1 MKLQQEI
8 ILKKKLMAL
17 GHSGQ
22 FKQAEKIAQKVLK
35 YKPQDLEVWFA
46 LAQIQQALGNQKA
59 ALFSFM
65 QSVAQPSSHTS
76 KALDQVTSI
85 CIQNK
90 QFEEGLKGANYWVKI
105 EPNNSSAYYRMGI
118 CLTQLNQAI
127 QGQRALEKAH
137 ALAPE
142 DKDMHITLAEV
153 IAVNGDNERAL
164 REFDKGQLFNE
175 SFKRYSRYLEFHN
188 YSEAISDED
197 IFKKYKMF
205 GRQLEEQI
213 KALDVISFDK
223 LGAVSCNKDV
233 TKKIK
238 LAYLSP
244 DFRIHSVAHF
254 LKPIFET
261 HDRHKFKIYAYSD
274 TDAQCANNQFFRR
287 CADEWRDCYDLSDES
302 LAKQIQADE
311 IDILIDLASYTAI
324 NCRIRVFAM
333 RPAPIQVNYLG
344 FPNTSGLSRMD
355 YRLVDAI
362 TDPEDLADKLS
373 TEQLIRFSP
382 SFLCYSRYEE
392 SQEEVNTLPALT
404 NGYVTFGSFNNGQKI
419 TDSLLQLWAKIL
431 DGVPNSKL
439 LIKNRIF
446 VDDFVKAEYTKK
458 CKKAGMDISR
468 LILRGF
474 TESQSDHLD
483 VYKNVDIHL
492 DTYPYSGTTTTFEA
506 LWMGVPSVTLKGVQH
521 RSRVTAS
528 ILSSLELNRFIC
540 ESKEAYCNNAI
551 ILAQDLDYLTQLRSS
566 LRTQLEESLLM
577 DKTLFT
583 QQLESFFVAA
593 YNAYP
598 EKITSF

>member
-22 FKQAEKIAQKVLK
+22 FKQAEKIAQKILK

-46 LAQIQQALGNQKA
+46 LAQIQQALGNQSA

-65 QSVAQPSSHTS
+65 QAVAQPSSHTS

-90 QFEEGLKGANYWVKI
+90 LFEEGLKGADYWVKI
-105 EPNNSSAYYRMGI
+105 EPDNATAYYRMGI
-118 CLTQLNQAI
+118 CLTQLNLAI

-137 ALAPE
+137 TLSPE
-142 DKDMHITLAEV
+142 DKNIHITLTEL

-164 REFDKGQLFNE
+164 REFDKGQLFKE
-175 SFKRYSRYLEFHN
+175 SFKNYSRYLEFHN
-188 YSEAISDED
+188 YSEDISEED
-197 IFKKYKMF
+197 IFKQYRAF

-213 KALDVISFDK
+213 KELSTGLFD
-223 LGAVSCNKDV
+223 KDV

-238 LAYLSP
+238 VAYLSP

-254 LKPIFET
+254 LKPIFES
-261 HDRHKFKIYAYSD
+261 HNKNKFKIYAYSD
-274 TDAQCANNQFFRR
+274 TDAQCADNQFFRR
-287 CADEWRDCYDLSDES
+287 YADEWRDCYELSDES
-302 LAKQIQADE
+302 LAKKIQADE

-324 NCRIRVFAM
+324 KCRMRVFAM

-355 YRLVDAI
+355 YRLVDAL
-362 TDPEDLADKLS
+362 TDPEDLADNLS
-373 TEQLIRFSP
+373 TEQLVRFSP
-382 SFLCYSRYEE
+382 SFLCYSRYGK
-392 SQEEVNTLPALT
+392 SQEEVTALPALT

-419 TDSLLQLWAKIL
+419 TDGLLQLWAKIL

-446 VDDFVKAEYTKK
+446 VDDVINAEYTKK
-458 CKKAGMDISR
+458 CKKAGMDTGR
-468 LILRGF
+468 LILLGF

-483 VYKNVDIHL
+483 VYKNIDIHL

-506 LWMGVPSVTLKGVQH
+506 LWMGVPSVTLKGEQH

-540 ESKEAYCNNAI
+540 ESKEAYCKKAI
-551 ILAQDLDYLTQLRSS
+551 ILAQDLDYLTQLRQR
-566 LRTQLEESLLM
+566 LRSQLEESLLM
-577 DKTLFT
+577 DKTVFT
-583 QQLESFFVAA
+583 QQLESFFLAA
-593 YNAYP
+593 YDSYP